1 MSEIKVIKI
10 DGTLGKD
17 SIARAI
23 GDAIANEIGADTDA
37 TQSDKGSNNHTEYD
51 DLEGEALDA
60 ALQSDDFKNFKAEL
74 QRKISD
80 LINFVEANR
89 LKYGCAVIVGA
100 TAYYARKMNGTSVGM
115 CGRQDSLEQAVTAL
129 LREDSSSSHIIKS
142 ALLSKI
148 LS

>member
-10 DGTLGKD
+10 DGALGKEAV
-17 SIARAI
+17 ARAI
-23 GDAIANEIGADTDA
+23 GDAIANEIGTDTDA
-37 TQSDKGSNNHTEYD
+37 AQSDKDSNNRTEYD

-80 LINFVEANR
+80 LVNFVEANR
-89 LKYGCAVIVGA
+89 PKYGCAVIVGA
-100 TAYYARKMNGTSVGM
+100 TAYYARKMNGASMGM
-115 CGRQDSLEQAVTAL
+115 CGRQDSLTAAVTAL
-129 LREDSSSSHIIKS
+129 LREDSTDRIINS
-142 ALLSKI
+142 VLLSKI